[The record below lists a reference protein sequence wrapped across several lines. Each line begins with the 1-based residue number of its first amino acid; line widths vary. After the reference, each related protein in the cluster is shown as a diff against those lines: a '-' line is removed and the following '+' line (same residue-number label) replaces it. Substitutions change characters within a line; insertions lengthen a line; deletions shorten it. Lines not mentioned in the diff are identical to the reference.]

1 MSGVGVQKLQLFQL
15 QQVHMSRLSPADPHR
30 VEQVEAIEVVDVV
43 EEVELVERVERV
55 EDFESIG
62 RATVLR
68 ALQNTVLRACRIA
81 SKSAW
86 NNRLFMRKICGRATQ
101 TLACPPTMA
110 QSFRQGLVPVSPEL
124 SFAANP
130 NCLAARC
137 VGAS

>member
-1 MSGVGVQKLQLFQL
+1 MSGVGVQRLQLFQL

-43 EEVELVERVERV
+43 EEVELVERVE
-55 EDFESIG
+55 DLESID

-68 ALQNTVLRACRIA
+68 ALQDTVLRACRIA

-86 NNRLFMRKICGRATQ
+86 NNRLSMRKLCVRATQ

-110 QSFRQGLVPVSPEL
+110 QSFRQGFVPVSPEL